1 MSEEKSKD
9 PAQQAVNQVPVAVD
23 DAHDD
28 LVSAFAADSAGQGP
42 VARAGGE
49 GRDRQRGVARLILAN
64 ISPRR
69 LSAVYL
75 LIFFLIL
82 FEIVAP
88 QTFLTGTT
96 IQLVLGEGVVTC
108 LIALAF
114 LMPLAAG
121 SYDLSVGAMLGFAL
135 AISIYISLHSGL
147 PAVPGAIIAVV
158 ACTLVGGVNGFI
170 IVKVKVN
177 SLITTLA
184 MSQLLL
190 AGVLLISNNTQLVGK
205 FSSNWSEIGNGSAI
219 LGIPNDFI
227 FLVAIS
233 IVLWFILEHT
243 PIGRYLL
250 ATGGNPEAARLSGV
264 PVARVI
270 WGSMIA
276 AGFLAGLAGVVYCMR
291 VGVFNASTGPA
302 YLFPAITAVF
312 LGASQLSQSPN
323 VWGTLIAYF
332 ALAFGVQGIR
342 LSAEAASVWINP
354 AFQGIALIIA
364 VAIAVRHM
372 SRRSY
377 GV

>member
-1 MSEEKSKD
+1 MSDRDIKNPSAEEPRNEAPSAAGAHHD
-9 PAQQAVNQVPVAVD
+9 PGGVPTTYGPG
-23 DAHDD
+23 
-28 LVSAFAADSAGQGP
+28 AGPEPTEDRGGGNI
-42 VARAGGE
+42 AR
-49 GRDRQRGVARLILAN
+49 QILAN
-64 ISPRR
+64 LGPKK

-82 FEIVAP
+82 FRILAP
-88 QTFLTGTT
+88 NTFLTGTT

-114 LMPLAAG
+114 LVPLAAG

-135 AISIYISLHSGL
+135 SISIYISIHSGL
-147 PAVPGAIIAVV
+147 PAVPGAIVAVL
-158 ACTLVGGVNGFI
+158 ACALVGAVNGFVI
-170 IVKVKVN
+170 IKLRVN

-184 MSQLLL
+184 ASQILL
-190 AGVLLISNNTQLVGK
+190 AGVLLISGNEQLVGQFAPK
-205 FSSNWSEIGNGSAI
+205 WSEIGNGTAI
-219 LGIPNDFI
+219 LGIPNDFL
-227 FLVAIS
+227 FLAVIAL
-233 IVLWFILEHT
+233 VLWFVLEHT

-264 PVARVI
+264 PVDRMI
-270 WGSMIA
+270 WSSMIV
-276 AGFLAGLAGVVYCMR
+276 AGFLAGLAGVVYSMR
-291 VGVFNASTGPA
+291 TGVFNASTGPG

-312 LGASQLSQSPN
+312 LGASQLSQRPN

-354 AFQGIALIIA
+354 AFQGVALIIA
-364 VAIAVRHM
+364 VAIASRNLT
-372 SRRSY
+372 RRSY

>member
-1 MSEEKSKD
+1 
-9 PAQQAVNQVPVAVD
+9 
-23 DAHDD
+23 
-28 LVSAFAADSAGQGP
+28 
-42 VARAGGE
+42 
-49 GRDRQRGVARLILAN
+49 VARLILAN